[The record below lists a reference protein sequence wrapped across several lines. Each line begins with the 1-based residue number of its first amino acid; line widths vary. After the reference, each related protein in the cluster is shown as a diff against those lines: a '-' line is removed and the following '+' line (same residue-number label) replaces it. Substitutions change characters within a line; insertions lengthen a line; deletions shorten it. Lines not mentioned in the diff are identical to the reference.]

1 MNHIWTQFDKPNYQQ
16 TQYSDLILE
25 ENKIFKLKIEL
36 PCVVDIDF
44 QQNGYNMETNR
55 WLTQCQAVFNLCIFV
70 LERLVSASRNDVPIL
85 LNFPSIDGEPMTIS
99 DICYFAHIEIVCMS
113 SNFVLR
119 NLLTFKLEPK
129 LLTLTWNLKIK

>member
-1 MNHIWTQFDKPNYQQ
+1 MNPICTQFDKPNYQQ

-55 WLTQCQAVFNLCIFV
+55 
-70 LERLVSASRNDVPIL
+70 
-85 LNFPSIDGEPMTIS
+85 
-99 DICYFAHIEIVCMS
+99 
-113 SNFVLR
+113 
-119 NLLTFKLEPK
+119 
-129 LLTLTWNLKIK
+129 